1 MASLKRDLEES
12 LASSA
17 LAEVLFYRSF
27 DSEKGIF
34 YNERSI
40 GFVMEV
46 LPLVGGNIQTLLK
59 EGEAFFGETLPVG
72 SSFQVL
78 LWADHRVG
86 PLLDYWKSTFSID
99 GCQKLSSYR
108 CNYLAN
114 ERGAR
119 TFRCF
124 ISVSMDI
131 GKEAELLE
139 VRRKAEILF
148 KMLTSCKIL
157 DPEALLELLRGV
169 LGHPSGI
176 ERRREPW
183 DAQRFISEQVAEGN
197 WLEAEDNGI
206 RMGRGEEALFF
217 KSYSVTGYPA
227 QWHPLMMQ
235 DLIGSQTMASHQIRW
250 PFFLHYAVQISD
262 QAAENRLYAP
272 KAQLIEKQGRIPFL
286 RRQIPSLAEEYEE
299 CGRIRGMVA
308 QGSRFVRT
316 SFIVGVWSR
325 EKEVDSS
332 DSTVRALFRSKGFR
346 LSDNRWID
354 LPVLLSSLP
363 MGWGHFGEDLK
374 RLRLNKLTLS
384 SEPSHFLPIQGE
396 WGGFSTPGMLLVGRR
411 GQLLNWDPFSNSSG
425 NYNVVVTGKSGS
437 GKSVFLQDMLVNGY
451 ARGGAVFVL
460 EVGRSFDK
468 LCSLLK
474 GKHLTFDGK
483 PICLNPWPL
492 VPVEEVR
499 KEERE
504 AMLLLIES
512 IVATMCFT
520 KRSTTD
526 QEDRR
531 ISNAIREVWEEKKQK
546 ATMTDLKTWFEYK
559 GFQDLAETISIY
571 AKGGKYE
578 AYFENHKPINLSH
591 PFVVIELEELAN
603 KPDLRTVALQTCIVT
618 IARNV
623 FLGDRKKRTYIC
635 IDEAWDLLREQQ
647 MGAFI
652 EKLARRLR
660 KYNGSL
666 IIGTQGAD
674 DFDANPG
681 SRAALANS
689 DWSCFLAQ
697 NPSAIERLAKGDL
710 IPMNE
715 GFKAA
720 LSSVQTVQGQYS
732 EVLILDAK
740 GGYSISRLELD
751 PFSKIL
757 YSSKAEDFSSIQS
770 QMKNGLTTEQA
781 IECVLAERA
790 ACTK

>member
-1 MASLKRDLEES
+1 MTKLKQDLKES
-12 LASSA
+12 LSVSS

-27 DSEKGIF
+27 DTDKGIF

-40 GFVMEV
+40 GFVMEI
-46 LPLVGGNIQTLLK
+46 LPLVGGDINTLIK
-59 EGEAFFGETLPVG
+59 EGEAFFGETLPAG
-72 SSFQVL
+72 SSFQML
-78 LWADHRVG
+78 LWADHRIG
-86 PLLDYWKSTFSID
+86 PLLGYWKDTFRLD
-99 GCQKLSSYR
+99 GCQKLSGYR
-108 CNYLAN
+108 HDYLRQ
-114 ERGAR
+114 RGAR
-119 TFRCF
+119 SFRCF
-124 ISVSMDI
+124 VSVSMEK
-131 GKEAELLE
+131 GKEEELME
-139 VRRKAEILF
+139 VRQRAEILF
-148 KMLTSCKIL
+148 KMLTGRKVL
-157 DPEALLELLRGV
+157 DANNLLESLRGL
-169 LGHPSGI
+169 LGYPSGI
-176 ERRREPW
+176 ERMGDPW
-183 DAQRFISEQVAEGN
+183 DSYRPISDQVSEGN
-197 WLEAEDNGI
+197 WLEVEDNGI
-206 RMGRGEEALFF
+206 RMGRSKESCFF
-217 KSYSVTGYPA
+217 KSYSVTGYPES
-227 QWHPLMMQ
+227 WHPLGMQ
-235 DLIGSQTMASHQIRW
+235 DLIGSQTMASHQISN
-250 PFFLHYAVQISD
+250 PFFLHYAVQIPD
-262 QAAENRLYAP
+262 QAAEARRYAP
-272 KAQLIEKQGRIPFL
+272 KSQLIEKQGRIPFL

-299 CGRIRGMVA
+299 CGRIRVLLT
-308 QGSRFVRT
+308 QGKRFVRT
-316 SFIVGVWSR
+316 SFVVGVWSS

-332 DSTVRALFRSKGFR
+332 DSAIRALFRSKGFR
-346 LSDNRWID
+346 LTDNRWID
-354 LPVLLSSLP
+354 LPILLSSLP
-363 MGWGHFGEDLK
+363 MGWGEYGEDLQ
-374 RLRLNKLTLS
+374 RLRLSKLTLS
-384 SEPSHFLPIQGE
+384 SEPANFLPIQGE
-396 WGGFSTPGMLLVGRR
+396 WSGFPHPGMLLVGRR

-437 GKSVFLQDMLVNGY
+437 GKSVFLQDLLVNGY
-451 ARGGAVFVL
+451 ARGGSVFIL

-468 LCSLLK
+468 LCSLLG
-474 GKHLTFDGK
+474 GKHLTFDGA

-492 VPVEEVR
+492 VPVEEER
-499 KEERE
+499 GEERE

-520 KRSTTD
+520 KRATTD

-531 ISNAIREVWEEKKQK
+531 ISNAIREVWSAKQQE
-546 ATMTDLKTWFEYK
+546 ARMTDLKGWFEAK
-559 GFQDLAETISIY
+559 GFNDLAETISIY

-578 AYFENHKPINLSH
+578 SYFENSNPVNLSH

-647 MGAFI
+647 MGSFI

-697 NPSAIERLAKGDL
+697 KPSAIERLAKGDL

-715 GFKAA
+715 GIKFA

-732 EVLILDAK
+732 EVLILDSK

-751 PFSKIL
+751 AFSKLL
-757 YSSKAEDFSSIQS
+757 YSSKAEDFSRIQAL
-770 QMKNGLTTEQA
+770 MKEGISTEEA
-781 IECVLAERA
+781 IERVVEERKL
-790 ACTK
+790 CTE